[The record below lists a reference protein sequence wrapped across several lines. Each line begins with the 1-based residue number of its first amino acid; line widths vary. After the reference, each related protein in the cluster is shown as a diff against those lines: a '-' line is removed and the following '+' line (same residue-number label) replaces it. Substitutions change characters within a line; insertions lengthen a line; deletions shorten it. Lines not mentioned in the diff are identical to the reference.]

1 MIEKIKKIGKFLLVA
16 VILGI
21 IFSLGKYFLIWNKVE
36 IDNHLSKKILF
47 KDFNHQK
54 QQYIDGGD
62 SEEIKTNNFRT
73 KIDSL
78 STESYSSN
86 ISNNNFSLEIK
97 LLKGD
102 GFSGGGYSI
111 NIINNRYKIS
121 SYHYTDN
128 HRPFDFMNE
137 EYYKI
142 IDSKVILDKDSY
154 KKGDSIFGYTQLK
167 VQKRYG
173 PEKYFEEG
181 EGYFKG
187 IVN

>member
-1 MIEKIKKIGKFLLVA
+1 MKRIGKFLLVA
-16 VILGI
+16 LIIGI
-21 IFSLGKYFLIWNKVE
+21 IFILGKYFFFWHKVD
-36 IDNHLSKKILF
+36 IDSHLSKKTFF

-62 SEEIKTNNFRT
+62 SEEIKTNNFRL

-78 STESYSSN
+78 STESYSYN
-86 ISNNNFSLEIK
+86 THKTPISLEIK
-97 LLKGD
+97 LNTGD
-102 GFSGGGYSI
+102 GFSGRGYTVE
-111 NIINNRYKIS
+111 IINNRYTIS
-121 SYHYTDN
+121 TNHYTDSP
-128 HRPFDFMNE
+128 RPFDFINE

-142 IDSKVILDKDSY
+142 LDSKVILDKDSY
-154 KKGDSIFGYTQLK
+154 KKGDSIFGYTKLK

-173 PEKYFEEG
+173 SEKYFEEG

>member
-1 MIEKIKKIGKFLLVA
+1 MIGKIKRLGKFL
-16 VILGI
+16 VIALIIGI
-21 IFSLGKYFLIWNKVE
+21 IFILGKYFFFWHKVE
-36 IDNHLSKKILF
+36 IDNHLSKKTLF

-62 SEEIKTNNFRT
+62 TEEIKTNNFRV

-78 STESYSSN
+78 STESYSFN
-86 ISNNNFSLEIK
+86 INNYPISLEIE
-97 LLKGD
+97 LFTGD
-102 GFSGGGYSI
+102 GFSGGGYTVE
-111 NIINNRYKIS
+111 IINNRYKIS
-121 SYHYTDN
+121 PYHYTDN

-154 KKGDSIFGYTQLK
+154 KKGDSIFGYTKLK